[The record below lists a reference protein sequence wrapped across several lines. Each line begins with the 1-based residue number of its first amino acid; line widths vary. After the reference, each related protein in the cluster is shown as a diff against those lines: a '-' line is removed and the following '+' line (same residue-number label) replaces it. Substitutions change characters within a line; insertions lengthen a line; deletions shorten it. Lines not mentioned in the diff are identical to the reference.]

1 MSPKEYCSLKSLT
14 GIIFGV
20 RNCYEMMEIQFLLVQ
35 GTLRKNHLFLNLT
48 GFFLVSIFQE
58 SENGTWHFP
67 MRDADDISRRSKW
80 QCVTRSNKS
89 INKDQFEA

>member
-1 MSPKEYCSLKSLT
+1 MLPKEYCSLKSLT
-14 GIIFGV
+14 GNIFGV
-20 RNCYEMMEIQFLLVQ
+20 RNRHEMMQIQFLVVQ
-35 GTLRKNHLFLNLT
+35 GTLKKNHLFLNLT
-48 GFFLVSIFQE
+48 WFFLVSFFQE

-67 MRDADDISRRSKW
+67 MRDADDISPCSKW